1 LRAAALCLLVAC
13 SSSGSGPSGPPDAP
27 VSGLPDAPVSGLPDA
42 PVSGLPDASSSS
54 SVHVDVSPKSVTLA
68 ANGSQSFTA
77 TVTGTTNTA
86 VAWSATGGTIGGD
99 GSYRAPATGGGYVVR
114 ATSVA
119 DPTKS
124 ATATVMVTGG
134 GAVLEPFLSEPYA
147 QVMTPMPGATYFA
160 PATIRVW
167 AHAPYAGSGTA
178 NNYAPEVDFFLGTDK
193 IGTVTRG
200 ASDPI
205 DDYEAMKTGVP
216 AGSYEIYV
224 RTVTPEGGTES
235 THVPVTVIDV
245 PAHSGPTMEL
255 AADRV
260 LSGSESLE
268 IIGTP
273 SARALLTSS
282 NGSRIRSAAGWTGH
296 LTIRNADVIGLGSM
310 DVASIEVTVQGANAL
325 EISGSVFD
333 RCGPLAL
340 TANDQAPVILQ
351 GNTMQPNTL
360 TPVNDEADYAGSHPS
375 ITIGGSSTAAK
386 RFQGNNVGV
395 SFVRFQTNH
404 WLIGGD
410 TDADGNVLIGVRAT
424 LELND
429 SSDNVIRGNF
439 VFHRYPYGWSQGH
452 NLDFEGSTSPI
463 LVEHNVFRS
472 SSWMIQS
479 MDGEFRYN
487 LLVDNIN
494 EAFFRYTAD
503 NTKIHHNVI
512 INVGFRRPY
521 YPSNGFLFLGDGTQ
535 IYNNTIDVGGA
546 PLGWVD
552 NPVVRPPAHGGSVR
566 NNVFAG
572 LAYQGPNVVITSGL
586 PYGDYNCFF
595 NPDATGLTRYQDS
608 GLGAHDCGGS
618 AAGVDPMFAR
628 ARSIPFPFGDGDIWA
643 RRITVSQILAFY
655 RGMYTPLAG
664 SPLID
669 RGDPADDTGGT
680 RDTDIGA
687 IGAGLPHPDDKFGTF
702 GQ

>member
-1 LRAAALCLLVAC
+1 MRARFERLLFSVLVGLGC
-13 SSSGSGPSGPPDAP
+13 NSGSPASPDAP
-27 VSGLPDAPVSGLPDA
+27 PGSPASPDAPPVISIDAATVTRPD
-42 PVSGLPDASSSS
+42 VQIDI
-54 SVHVDVSPKSVTLA
+54 SPKTVTVPA
-68 ANGSQSFTA
+68 GGTQTFSA

-86 VAWSATGGTIGGD
+86 VTWSASGGSIGAD
-99 GSYRAPATGGGYVVR
+99 GSYRAPGTGGGYVVR

-119 DPTKS
+119 DPTRS

-147 QVMTPMPGATYFA
+147 QVMTPMPGAIYFA

-178 NNYAPEVDFFLGTDK
+178 NGYAPEVDFFLGTDK
-193 IGTVTRG
+193 VGSVTRG
-200 ASDPI
+200 AQDPI
-205 DDYEAMKTGVP
+205 DYYEIMKTGVP
-216 AGSYEIYV
+216 AGTYEVFV
-224 RTVTPEGGTES
+224 RTVTPEGSRES
-235 THVPVTVIDV
+235 THVPITVIDV
-245 PAHSGPTMEL
+245 PAHSGPTL
-255 AADRV
+255 DLTTDRV
-260 LSGSESLE
+260 LSGAENLE

-273 SARALLTSS
+273 GARALLTSE
-282 NGSRIRSAAGWTGH
+282 NGSRLRSAAGWSGH

-310 DVASIEVTVQGANAL
+310 DVPGIEVTAKGTSTL

-333 RCGPLAL
+333 RCGPLSL
-340 TANDQAPVILQ
+340 TANDQAPVILE
-351 GNTMQPNTL
+351 GNTIQPNTL
-360 TPVNDEADYAGSHPS
+360 TPVNDEADYAASHPS
-375 ITIGGSSTAAK
+375 ITVAGSSTAAK

-395 SFVRFQTNH
+395 SFVRFLSNH

-410 TDADGNVLIGVRAT
+410 SAAEGNVIIGVRAT

-429 SSDNVIRGNF
+429 SVDNTIRGNF
-439 VFHRYPYGWSQGH
+439 IVHRYPYGWSQGH
-452 NLDFEGSTSPI
+452 LIDFEGSTSAV

-503 NTKIHHNVI
+503 NTKIHHNI
-512 INVGFRRPY
+512 LINVGWRRPY
-521 YPSNGFLFLGDGTQ
+521 YPSNGFLFLGDGTA
-535 IYNNTIDVGGA
+535 IYNNTIDVGGVQ
-546 PLGWVD
+546 LGWVD
-552 NPVVRPPAHGGSVR
+552 NPVIRPPGHGGNVR
-566 NNVFAG
+566 SNVFAG

-586 PYGDYNCFF
+586 AYGDYNCFF
-595 NPDATGLTRYQDS
+595 NPDATSLTRYQDA
-608 GLGAHDCGGS
+608 GLGVHDCGGS
-618 AAGVDPMFAR
+618 ALAADPMFAR
-628 ARSIPFPFGDGDIWA
+628 ARSVPFPFGDGDIWA

-655 RGMYTPLAG
+655 RGMYAPSAG

-669 RGDPADDTGGT
+669 HGDPVDDTGGT
-680 RDTDIGA
+680 RNTDIGA
-687 IGAGLPHPDDKFGTF
+687 VGAGQPHPDDKFGTF